1 MYVYLQSERRKKD
14 IFFFLWSMP
23 NNIVDMRGIGLTNG
37 EVPQADTRESSPL
50 QHTSSA
56 ATGQLRD
63 DQP

>member
-1 MYVYLQSERRKKD
+1 
-14 IFFFLWSMP
+14 MP

-56 ATGQLRD
+56 TRQLRD